1 MRGSSLLRPE
11 SQSGDARSRES
22 HRTRKDPSVDN
33 LDVYI
38 VHLVVLLCKHERV
51 STSERAG
58 FELPLLLV
66 GAFRSL
72 IDELHQALAESGHG
86 EARPLHGFALQAIG
100 PDGTTTSE
108 LGRQLGVS
116 KQAAAKTVTS
126 LERAGYVRREPDP
139 GDGRAVRLLRT
150 ARGGEMLALS
160 AVFFDTY
167 SARLTDALGPRRLAE
182 LEDVLE
188 QMAAPI
194 RDHLRGVPGW
204 LS

>member
-1 MRGSSLLRPE
+1 VRVV
-11 SQSGDARSRES
+11 SG
-22 HRTRKDPSVDN
+22 
-33 LDVYI
+33 
-38 VHLVVLLCKHERV
+38 
-51 STSERAG
+51 ERAG

-72 IDELHQALAESGHG
+72 IDELHRGLAAGGHG

-100 PDGTTTSE
+100 PHGSTISE

-139 GDGRAVRLLRT
+139 GDGRAVRLART
-150 ARGGEMLALS
+150 ARGEEMLALS
-160 AVFFDTY
+160 DAFFETY
-167 SARLTDALGPRRLAE
+167 RDRLTDALGPRRLAE
-182 LEDVLE
+182 LEDGLE

-194 RDHLRGVPGW
+194 ADNLRGFPGW
-204 LS
+204 LA